1 MRTRDIKPGFYLN
14 DQLAECSFAARLA
27 FPGLWM
33 VADREGRL
41 EYRPKRLKAE
51 IFPYDNVDMAALI
64 NELIANQLV
73 VRYQACGKEYLW
85 IPTFLDHQK
94 PHPNE
99 KESVLPPCPDQFAPV
114 TEPDNSKDMSY
125 TNLGDTNVTPRCEA
139 DNTRDATNPAS
150 YLSLNSSESHINN
163 SASGDAAQTSKSSP
177 ESKKG
182 IPPDVP
188 HYQAKSGAYLKGDVL
203 TGFER
208 FWEAFDFRHGKAE
221 AADAW
226 LKIRMTPELLAR
238 ICDAARQEAEKRE
251 VIQARGQTPKW
262 AQGWLNSRR
271 WEDYE
276 PPEQKSRASPVREE
290 GFDVQKWEKAQA
302 MRKKLEAERMAK
314 VCGAAP

>member
-14 DQLAECSFAARLA
+14 DQLAECLFAARLA

-73 VRYQACGKEYLW
+73 VRYQAGGKEYLW

-99 KESVLPPCPDQFAPV
+99 KESVLPPCPDQSAPV
-114 TEPDNSKDMSY
+114 SEQDNSKDIGN
-125 TNLGDTNVTPRCEA
+125 TNLGDTNGTPGYEA
-139 DNTRDATNPAS
+139 GSTKDASNPDS
-150 YLSLNSSESHINN
+150 YLSFNSSESHINN

-177 ESKKG
+177 ESKKKKG
-182 IPPDVP
+182 RPPDG
-188 HYQAKSGAYLKGDVL
+188 HYYQSKNGEYLTGETL
-203 TGFER
+203 AGFER
-208 FWEAFDFRHGKAE
+208 FWDAFDFRHGKAE

-238 ICDAARQEAEKRE
+238 ICDAARQEAERRE
-251 VIQARGQTPKW
+251 ILQARGQTPKW
-262 AQGWLNSRR
+262 AEGWL
-271 WEDYE
+271 
-276 PPEQKSRASPVREE
+276 RAI
-290 GFDVQKWEKAQA
+290 
-302 MRKKLEAERMAK
+302 
-314 VCGAAP
+314 